1 MIQRRLFLTSAA
13 AAIWLPGV
21 ARAQGAAPGIRSML
35 VTATR
40 LATQRLGRQDGFF
53 GDSIVRI
60 PLPGLLNTTQR
71 RLQPI
76 GLSGPLDDLELR
88 MNRAAEAVMPQA
100 RDLVINAI
108 RSMTITDGMDI
119 LRGGDTAATQY
130 LRGRTEAPL
139 TGLLRPPMETT
150 LASSGAYGALDG
162 AAGLVDSQSDLS
174 QLFGRRR
181 NARSTAR
188 DFRGEVTDFAVEKAL
203 DGVFHYVG
211 EEERGL
217 RSNPAGRTGDLL
229 RGLFSRQ

>member
-1 MIQRRLFLTSAA
+1 MIHRRLFLTTAA
-13 AAIWLPGV
+13 AAMLWPG
-21 ARAQGAAPGIRSML
+21 AAQAQGAAPGIRSLL

-40 LATQRLGRQDGFF
+40 QATQRLGQHDGFF

-60 PLPGLLNTTQR
+60 PLPGMLDTAQR

-108 RSMTITDGMDI
+108 RSMTINDGLDI

-130 LRGRTEAPL
+130 LRGRTETSL

-150 LASSGAYGALDG
+150 LASSGAYGALDS
-162 AAGLVDSQSDLS
+162 AAGLVDSQSGMS
-174 QLFGRRR
+174 QLFGRSR

-217 RSNPAGRTGDLL
+217 RSNPAGRTRDIL
-229 RGLFSRQ
+229 RGLFGQ